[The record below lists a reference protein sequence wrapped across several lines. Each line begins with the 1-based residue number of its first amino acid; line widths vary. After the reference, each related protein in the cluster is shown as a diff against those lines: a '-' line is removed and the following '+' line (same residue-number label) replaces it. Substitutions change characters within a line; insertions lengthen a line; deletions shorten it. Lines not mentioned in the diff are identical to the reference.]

1 MPDVRDTADSPEVA
15 RQRCLDFASMHSE
28 VPVYAA
34 IVAGMADDP
43 DAIDL
48 LCRAAPGQA
57 RPVLLLAALHDLA
70 MRRPD
75 SPAAHWFS
83 PRARPAQDPWP
94 DVRRAITEFHD
105 ELSQMVATR
114 TTQTNEVN
122 RSTYV
127 RAMVA
132 RACAD
137 LPDTSI
143 TLLELGASAGFLL
156 NIEHYRV
163 AVGDVAFGP
172 LHARVRC
179 EAENLGS
186 AVELRIPPIARRIG
200 LDADPIGPDDID
212 DLRWL
217 RACIWPEMPGR
228 VERFD
233 AAVEGLRDHPPT
245 LVRGDMVDALPGVI
259 ERGDDHLVVF
269 SSWAVTYLPRE
280 RRPLIA
286 RTLDDVAS
294 ARPVSWVTAEPPGC
308 VPGLPDVRDDH
319 ADADRLTGTHVG
331 LRRWRDDAE
340 IAPELLGTVHPH
352 GNSIN
357 FR

>member
-1 MPDVRDTADSPEVA
+1 MPDVRDTPDSPEIA
-15 RQRCLDFASMHSE
+15 RQRCFDFASMHSE

-43 DAIDL
+43 DAVDL

-83 PRARPAQDPWP
+83 PGARLTQDPWP
-94 DVRRAITEFHD
+94 DIRRAITQFRD
-105 ELSQMVATR
+105 ELSQVVATR

-137 LPDTSI
+137 LSEIPI

-156 NIEHYRV
+156 NIDRYRV
-163 AVGDVAFGP
+163 AVGDLRAGP
-172 LHARVRC
+172 VDARVHCR
-179 EAENLGS
+179 AENDGPPVQLN
-186 AVELRIPPIARRIG
+186 LPPIAGRIG

-233 AAVEGLRDHPPT
+233 AAVEELRDHPPR

-259 ERGDDHLVVF
+259 DRGGNHLVVF

-280 RRPLIA
+280 RRPLLA
-286 RTLDDVAS
+286 DTLA
-294 ARPVSWVTAEPPGC
+294 AAAGGRPVSWVTAEPPGC
-308 VPGLPDVRDDH
+308 IPGLPDVRDDH
-319 ADADRLTGTHVG
+319 VDADRLTGTHVG
-331 LRRWRDDAE
+331 LRRWRDGAE